1 MRMSDAP
8 TPRLSK
14 EQIEDLRRRRSEAAD
29 VLAQTLLD
37 MWKAEQRAKR
47 RGVPWPPPAEVP
59 TAPPEVPRTRAR
71 RGPDKPLQRVF
82 REYQRDDADTVKA
95 ILDTTW
101 FPASELE
108 SEPEGGQRYRVVLNL
123 GRTRAGVAVLDTH
136 GELAVLR
143 AIAVRLSHRRERHG
157 SALGAFM
164 IQIAHELGV
173 ARLYAAAATTGFLDA
188 LGFEPCERALLP
200 AAASALPGIAEAP
213 AAALIFELVPSGH
226 VHRESPAPKEPSRPV
241 VKRPP
246 KRMSR
251 KQAAESALAFLAMLT
266 DPKTGRPART
276 TGPSAEQKR
285 QDHAEGEDHERR

>member
-123 GRTRAGVAVLDTH
+123 GRTRAGVAILDAY
-136 GELAVLR
+136 GEVAVLR

-173 ARLYAAAATTGFLDA
+173 ARLYAAAATTGFPDA

-200 AAASALPGIAEAP
+200 AAARRCECAPWHRRSARRCAHLRARAIGACAPRILGAEGAEQ
-213 AAALIFELVPSGH
+213 AGGE
-226 VHRESPAPKEPSRPV
+226 E
-241 VKRPP
+241 
-246 KRMSR
+246 
-251 KQAAESALAFLAMLT
+251 AAEEDVPQAGSGVRAGVPRDADRSEDRQACKNDWT
-266 DPKTGRPART
+266 IGGTEA
-276 TGPSAEQKR
+276 TGP
-285 QDHAEGEDHERR
+285 RRRRRP